1 MLYCKSCIV
10 WKAGDLC
17 LEFSSL
23 PEFSRHSA
31 TQLLTKFENDMNL
44 FTANLTGPSLCK
56 MSCRILKWAADYLV
70 NFNRVQVWSSMLG
83 PWTDWHG
90 LVVDISE
97 NTVQKCF
104 NYYWIVIVVAP
115 KFLHICPV
123 NDQSVGDEGII
134 RKDSLITP
142 TNDDNA
148 QWWHM
153 TIPGVV
159 EYWFKIR
166 ETLFFPGVVTPA
178 VLMRT
183 NSPQSQLDCLT
194 VSLHSIPLSILY
206 TCH

>member
-1 MLYCKSCIV
+1 
-10 WKAGDLC
+10 
-17 LEFSSL
+17 
-23 PEFSRHSA
+23 
-31 TQLLTKFENDMNL
+31 
-44 FTANLTGPSLCK
+44 

-70 NFNRVQVWSSMLG
+70 NFNRVQVWSSMIG

-97 NTVQKCF
+97 NTVQKYF
-104 NYYWIVIVVAP
+104 DYYWIIIVVAP

-123 NDQSVGDEGII
+123 NDKSVGDEGII

-159 EYWFKIR
+159 EYWFKIWI
-166 ETLFFPGVVTPA
+166 EKHFFSLVTPA

-183 NSPQSQLDCLT
+183 NSLQSQLDCFT
-194 VSLHSIPLSILY
+194 VSLHSPLSILY
-206 TCH
+206 TRHQCCVKDCQWSLENRDAYWYTIWSRDRYHPLMVQSIEIMRLKLYSYWYW